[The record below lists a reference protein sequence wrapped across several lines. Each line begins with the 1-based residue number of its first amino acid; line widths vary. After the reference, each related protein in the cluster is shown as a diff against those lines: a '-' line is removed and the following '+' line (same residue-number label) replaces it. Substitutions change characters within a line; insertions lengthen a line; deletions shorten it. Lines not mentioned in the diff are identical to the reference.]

1 MAKAN
6 GHVHFALEL
15 WEILMIL
22 RSILEFILVKNHF
35 NAWSVDT
42 NSIKKVLLTHIS
54 GNSTI
59 FKTNLGFLFYK
70 FFSFCFIWNFNDI
83 FLQILKPIS
92 NNFLQIEPIR
102 IGQGLAEYA
111 CPFCDKI
118 MKKLYDMKRHILV
131 HTDKKPFTCTICG
144 HKTKLKFNLV
154 SRIRKQHPHIQTNIW
169 KHVKNNVCFVRSC
182 KINKCLLDAYNYLLF
197 GFDFSHIFQY
207 SILLYRFHNFCISL

>member
-1 MAKAN
+1 
-6 GHVHFALEL
+6 
-15 WEILMIL
+15 MIL

-35 NAWSVDT
+35 NACSVDT

-59 FKTNLGFLFYK
+59 FKTNFGFLFYRI
-70 FFSFCFIWNFNDI
+70 FFVSFEILI
-83 FLQILKPIS
+83 TLFLQILKSIS

-102 IGQGLAEYA
+102 IGQGLAKYA

-154 SRIRKQHPHIQTNIW
+154 SHIRKQHPHIQTNI
-169 KHVKNNVCFVRSC
+169 
-182 KINKCLLDAYNYLLF
+182 
-197 GFDFSHIFQY
+197 
-207 SILLYRFHNFCISL
+207 